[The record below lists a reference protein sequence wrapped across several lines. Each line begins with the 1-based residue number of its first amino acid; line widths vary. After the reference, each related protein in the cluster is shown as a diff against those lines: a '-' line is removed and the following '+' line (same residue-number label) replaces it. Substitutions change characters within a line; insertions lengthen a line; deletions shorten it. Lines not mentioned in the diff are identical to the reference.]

1 MDIGG
6 FDAGLSALDAVRLRK
21 NPDGS
26 QVELIVDSVANARLF
41 EFDIHYR
48 KNKLGSAVELP
59 I

>member
-1 MDIGG
+1 LITV
-6 FDAGLSALDAVRLRK
+6 DAVRLRK

-26 QVELIVDSVANARLF
+26 QAGFIVDSVANARLF
-41 EFDIHYR
+41 EFDIHWR

>member
-6 FDAGLSALDAVRLRK
+6 LYAGLSTLDAVRLRK

-26 QVELIVDSVANARLF
+26 QAGLIVDSVANARLF
-41 EFDIHYR
+41 EFDIHCR
-48 KNKLGSAVELP
+48 KNKLDSAVELP

>member
-6 FDAGLSALDAVRLRK
+6 LDAGLSALDAVRLHK

-26 QVELIVDSVANARLF
+26 QAGFIVDSVANARLF
-41 EFDIHYR
+41 EFDIHWR